1 MPIPLLMA
9 HLFDAG
15 DAAELVVNVG
25 ISIERDGEARP
36 TDEKL
41 VRGGLHDYHG
51 PIVSYKC
58 FGGPGVALRQRVRFA
73 FDVVTTPNHPA
84 AIFEAD

>member
-1 MPIPLLMA
+1 MA

-41 VRGGLHDYHG
+41 VRGRL
-51 PIVSYKC
+51 
-58 FGGPGVALRQRVRFA
+58 A
-73 FDVVTTPNHPA
+73 
-84 AIFEAD
+84 